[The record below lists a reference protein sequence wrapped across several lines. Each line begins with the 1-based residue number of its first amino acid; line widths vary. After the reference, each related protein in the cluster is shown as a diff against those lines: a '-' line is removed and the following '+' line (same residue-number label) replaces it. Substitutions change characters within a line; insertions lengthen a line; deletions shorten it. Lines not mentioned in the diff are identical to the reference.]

1 MSKFVFFLLLCP
13 VLIFAQ
19 AKPKP
24 FVNPKTTQSTS
35 KPKPTASK
43 KPATTKKTTP
53 TTKKPATPVKPYKPS
68 PAVLKLVE
76 KANDEYKNSKDKECE
91 ATIKKILALDPK
103 NKDAYTLRANLA
115 MFEGKKDV
123 IMENLNKIYK
133 YHPNSPEVYA
143 QFAYTHMNYEMLS
156 DSFKLVLIRK
166 TIFLAPK
173 LADGYAYMGMLAA
186 NQGLFEDA
194 IRYFDVSRYKT
205 WKDSSSLYALEFMYS
220 RCLYGLGEK
229 EEAIKNLNR
238 TIPKI
243 KTQDRF
249 YARYMR
255 STYILE
261 NEDISNEVNTIQNDI
276 DTLIVYAPESA
287 GVLKLYADFLL
298 KTNRKD
304 SACILAKKGKSKNE
318 IQLDISKY
326 CDDLV
331 KTIEIKEGKKLIYEI
346 GENQFIVKPSKFNYD
361 KEISFD
367 WERGDGLFMDSGSVT
382 MTREAIDTSNTQHNY
397 FSKGNHDTLYSKT
410 SVWLSKKQFDE
421 LEKDSSTIIKTAYY
435 KEGVFK
441 IISHDQIEVLD
452 SKNNSVYVD
461 CVAVS
466 DGEEVIWYLNDR
478 KNPLIVKMA
487 LEKFS
492 IVLSKFE

>member
-1 MSKFVFFLLLCP
+1 MFKFVIFLFLFP

-24 FVNPKTTQSTS
+24 FVNPKTTQSS
-35 KPKPTASK
+35 NKPKPSTAK
-43 KPATTKKTTP
+43 KPTTTKKP
-53 TTKKPATPVKPYKPS
+53 VTTKKPAVNSKPYKPS
-68 PAVLKLVE
+68 PAVIKLVE
-76 KANDEYKNSKDKECE
+76 KAYDEYKNSKDKECE

-103 NKDAYTLRANLA
+103 NKDAYVLRANMA

-123 IMENLNKIYK
+123 IIENLNKVYK
-133 YHPNSPEVYA
+133 YHPNSPDVYA

-194 IRYFDVSRYKT
+194 IRYFDVSRNKT
-205 WKDSSSLYALEFMYS
+205 WKDSASLYALEFMYS

-229 EEAIKNLNR
+229 QEAIDNLNR

-243 KTQDRF
+243 KSQDRF

-255 STYILE
+255 STYIME
-261 NEDISNEVNTIQNDI
+261 NEDISKEIKTIQNDI
-276 DTLIVYAPESA
+276 DTLLVYAPESA

-298 KTNRKD
+298 KTNKKD
-304 SACILAKKGKSKNE
+304 SACLLAKKAKSRNE
-318 IQLDISKY
+318 IQIDISKY

-331 KTIEIKEGKKLIYEI
+331 KTINVKEGKKLIYEI
-346 GENQFIVKPSKFNYD
+346 GDNQFIVKPTKFNYD
-361 KEISFD
+361 NEISFE
-367 WERGDGLFMDSGSVT
+367 WQRGDGLFMDIGSVT
-382 MTREAIDTSNTQHNY
+382 MTKDALDTSITQHNY

-421 LEKDSSTIIKTAYY
+421 LEKDSTTTIRTVYH
-435 KEGVFK
+435 KEGKFK

-452 SKNNSVYVD
+452 NKDNSVYID
-461 CVAVS
+461 CIAVS

-487 LEKFS
+487 LEKFT

>member
-1 MSKFVFFLLLCP
+1 MLKFVLFLFLFP

-19 AKPKP
+19 VKPKP
-24 FVNPKTTQSTS
+24 FVNPKTTQSNS
-35 KPKPTASK
+35 KPKPSTTK
-43 KPATTKKTTP
+43 KPTTTKKPVATTKKP
-53 TTKKPATPVKPYKPS
+53 VATAKPYKPS
-68 PAVLKLVE
+68 PAVIKLVE
-76 KANDEYKNSKDKECE
+76 KAYDEYKNSKDKECE
-91 ATIKKILALDPK
+91 ATIKKILTLDPK

-123 IMENLNKIYK
+123 ILENLNKIYK

-194 IRYFDVSRYKT
+194 IRYFDVSRYKK
-205 WKDSSSLYALEFMYS
+205 WKDSASLYALEFMYS

-229 EEAIKNLNR
+229 EEAIENLNK
-238 TIPKI
+238 TIPYI
-243 KTQDRF
+243 KSQDRF

-261 NEDISNEVNTIQNDI
+261 NNDISKETSIIQNDI

-287 GVLKLYADFLL
+287 GVLKLYADFML

-304 SACILAKKGKSKNE
+304 SACLLAKKAKSKNE
-318 IQLDISKY
+318 IQIDISKY

-331 KTIEIKEGKKLIYEI
+331 KTIDIKEGKKLIYEI
-346 GENQFIVKPSKFNYD
+346 GDNQFIVIPSKFNYD

-367 WERGDGLFMDSGSVT
+367 WQRGDGLFMDSGSVT
-382 MTREAIDTSNTQHNY
+382 MTKDAIDTSNTQHNF
-397 FSKGNHDTLYSKT
+397 FSKDNHDTLFSKT

-421 LEKDSSTIIKTAYY
+421 LEKDSVTTIRTVYY
-435 KEGVFK
+435 KEGKFK
-441 IISHDQIEVLD
+441 YIGHDQIEVLD
-452 SKNNSVYVD
+452 IKNNSVYVD
-461 CVAVS
+461 CIAVS